1 MLKFTVYSKIE
12 VDVQYD
18 VEADRFVID
27 VDRDSLKFFKLGDEL
42 IAWFRLSDI
51 VGVQADE

>member
-1 MLKFTVYSKIE
+1 MLKFFVYSKIE
-12 VDVQYD
+12 EDVQYD
-18 VEADRFVID
+18 VEAERFVID